1 MSADCPEPQT
11 FGRTV
16 RRHGG
21 WRPGDP
27 VGQRRFS
34 RLFAEQPLRLESG
47 QSLGPINLAW
57 ESWGELDATHSNAI
71 LLLHG
76 FSGDSHAAGPAGA
89 GHAESGW
96 WERLIGPGRAIDT
109 DRFCVICPN
118 VLGGCQGSTGPASPA
133 ADGRPYGSRFPALSI
148 RDMVAAER
156 ALADQLGIGSWY
168 AVIGGSM
175 GGMRALEWAIGS
187 PQRVPRLL
195 LMATA
200 ASCSPDNI
208 AMHTCQIEAIR
219 LDPHFCG
226 GDYHDDS
233 TGGPRQGL
241 ALARKLALQTYVSA
255 AELERQLRAGAAATS
270 QEQGPAVSGQAAGA
284 IGIDAGAGHAPGL
297 KPGLADGGLNRS
309 SSCDAYGLG
318 VVAADVVG
326 VDAQTSTQ
334 GVGVGLAI
342 AHGTA
347 AGASTEPRADE
358 ADSESESPI
367 VALLARQA
375 EEFVQR
381 FDANSYITLTRAMT
395 QHDIGRGRGG
405 MAAALALIT
414 AKVHVVSV
422 SSDRLFPP
430 GRQQELAAGIPGGAS
445 YTSLNSDLG
454 HDGFL
459 EELEQLRLIL
469 SKVLD

>member
-57 ESWGELDATHSNAI
+57 ESWGELDAKHSNAI

-156 ALADQLGIGSWY
+156 ALADLLGIGSWY

-175 GGMRALEWAIGS
+175 GGMRALEWAVGS
-187 PQRVPRLL
+187 PQRVPRLM

-200 ASCSPDNI
+200 ASCSADNI

-233 TGGPRQGL
+233 AGGPRQGL
-241 ALARKLALQTYVSA
+241 ALARKLALQTYVSEREFERQLDGAVA
-255 AELERQLRAGAAATS
+255 AGSDGAGVGDGGAERDRCAIGDADGCGVGGSDRDGAGDGDSVAAIVSLLERQG
-270 QEQGPAVSGQAAGA
+270 QELV
-284 IGIDAGAGHAPGL
+284 
-297 KPGLADGGLNRS
+297 
-309 SSCDAYGLG
+309 
-318 VVAADVVG
+318 
-326 VDAQTSTQ
+326 
-334 GVGVGLAI
+334 
-342 AHGTA
+342 
-347 AGASTEPRADE
+347 E
-358 ADSESESPI
+358 
-367 VALLARQA
+367 
-375 EEFVQR
+375 R
-381 FDANSYITLTRAMT
+381 FDANSYITLTRAMSR
-395 QHDIGRGRGG
+395 HDVGRDRGG
-405 MAAALALIT
+405 LAAALARIT
-414 AKVHVVSV
+414 ARVHVVSV

-430 GRQQELAAGIPGGAS
+430 IRQQQLADALPAGAA
-445 YTSLNSDLG
+445 YTSLQSDLG

-459 EELEQLRLIL
+459 EEIAQLRPIL
-469 SKVLD
+469 DQLLG

>member
-1 MSADCPEPQT
+1 MSADCPEPQN

-57 ESWGELDATHSNAI
+57 ESWGELDAKHSNAI

-76 FSGDSHAAGPAGA
+76 FSGDSHAAGPG
-89 GHAESGW
+89 GW

-208 AMHTCQIEAIR
+208 AMHACQIEAIC
-219 LDPHFCG
+219 LDPHFRG
-226 GDYHDDS
+226 GNYHDDS
-233 TGGPRQGL
+233 AGGPRQGL
-241 ALARKLALQTYVSA
+241 ALARKLALQTYVS
-255 AELERQLRAGAAATS
+255 EREFERQLDGAAAADS
-270 QEQGPAVSGQAAGA
+270 DGSGIGDGSGVGDGTGA
-284 IGIDAGAGHAPGL
+284 RDWLGDGEGNRDRDGS
-297 KPGLADGGLNRS
+297 ADS
-309 SSCDAYGLG
+309 DP
-318 VVAADVVG
+318 VAAIV
-326 VDAQTSTQ
+326 SLLECQ
-334 GVGVGLAI
+334 GQEL
-342 AHGTA
+342 
-347 AGASTEPRADE
+347 
-358 ADSESESPI
+358 
-367 VALLARQA
+367 
-375 EEFVQR
+375 VQR
-381 FDANSYITLTRAMT
+381 FDANSYITLTKAMSR
-395 QHDIGRGRGG
+395 HDAGRDRGG
-405 MAAALALIT
+405 LAAALARIT
-414 AKVHVVSV
+414 ARVHVVSV

-430 GRQQELAAGIPGGAS
+430 IRQQQLADALPAGAT
-445 YTSLNSDLG
+445 YTSLQSDLG

-459 EELEQLRLIL
+459 EEIAQLRPIL
-469 SKVLD
+469 DQLLG

>member
-11 FGRTV
+11 SGRTI
-16 RRHGG
+16 RSPGG

-47 QSLGPINLAW
+47 QSLGSISLAW
-57 ESWGELDATHSNAI
+57 ESWGELNAGHNNAI

-89 GHAESGW
+89 GHPEPGW

-109 DRFCVICPN
+109 NRFCVICPN

-156 ALADQLGIGSWY
+156 GLADLLGIGHWH

-233 TGGPRQGL
+233 AGGPRQGL
-241 ALARKLALQTYVSA
+241 ALARKLALQTYVS
-255 AELERQLRAGAAATS
+255 EREFERQLGGAAAGS
-270 QEQGPAVSGQAAGA
+270 L
-284 IGIDAGAGHAPGL
+284 GAGVG
-297 KPGLADGGLNRS
+297 GGGADRDWSGIGDGEGNRDRDGS
-309 SSCDAYGLG
+309 
-318 VVAADVVG
+318 
-326 VDAQTSTQ
+326 
-334 GVGVGLAI
+334 
-342 AHGTA
+342 
-347 AGASTEPRADE
+347 
-358 ADSESESPI
+358 ADSDPVAPI
-367 VALLARQA
+367 VSLLARQGQ
-375 EEFVQR
+375 ELVER
-381 FDANSYITLTRAMT
+381 FDANSYITLTRAMSR
-395 QHDIGRGRGG
+395 HDVGRERGG
-405 MAAALALIT
+405 LAAALARIT
-414 AKVHVVSV
+414 ARVSVVSV

-430 GRQQELAAGIPGGAS
+430 IRQQQLADALPAGAS
-445 YTSLNSDLG
+445 YTSLESDLG

-459 EELEQLRLIL
+459 EEIEQLWPIL
-469 SKVLD
+469 DQLLG